1 MVGLPLKIT
10 DSAQSEIREIKN
22 TKGIPVDYHL
32 RIGVKGSGC
41 AGVNYYVG
49 FDTSKEQDKTFDL
62 NGIKIIVAKKD
73 FMHLIG
79 VTLDFI
85 EHHDERGFDFITDHA

>member
-1 MVGLPLKIT
+1 MVELPLKIT
-10 DSAQSEIREIKN
+10 EVAQSEIKSIKE
-22 TKGIPVDYHL
+22 TKGIPEDYHL

-49 FDTSKEQDKTFDL
+49 FDTIKNEDKIFEVDGTT
-62 NGIKIIVAKKD
+62 IIVAKKD

-79 VTLDFI
+79 VTLDFV
-85 EHHDERGFDFITDHA
+85 EQHDERGFDFITDF